1 MLKEL
6 IQKVMGKTT
15 PVSGPANAVLKK
27 MKVDASIV
35 VRRRDGTLKSRRELE
50 DNKEV
55 LKEDY

>member
-1 MLKEL
+1 MFEKLLEKF
-6 IQKVMGKTT
+6 KPSTT
-15 PVSGPANAVLKK
+15 PGNATLKK

-35 VRRRDGTLKSRRELE
+35 VRRHDGTLKSRRELI

>member
-1 MLKEL
+1 MSMFDKLL
-6 IQKVMGKTT
+6 GKFK
-15 PVSGPANAVLKK
+15 PEAKPGNATLKK